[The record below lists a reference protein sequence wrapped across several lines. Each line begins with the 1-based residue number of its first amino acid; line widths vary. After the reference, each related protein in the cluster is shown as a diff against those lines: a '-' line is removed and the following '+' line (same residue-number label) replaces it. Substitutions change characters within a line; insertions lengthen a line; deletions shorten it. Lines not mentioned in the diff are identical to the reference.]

1 MSFRETTKRLR
12 MDITHAVYK
21 EMSKGMD
28 DAHKTLL
35 GNVIGLRVRKAQ
47 DDARDF
53 IVSGDLTRENDQLFV
68 FHELFGPQTLSLC
81 ETSKLLDAA
90 EDALASSDFG
100 LDYDVTDLKI
110 EYRPDSFD
118 LPLVRAFSLAGT
130 GVNKGKVIDFVLS
143 GDE

>member
-1 MSFRETTKRLR
+1 MTFRETTKRLR
-12 MDITHAVYK
+12 MDITQAVYV

-35 GNVIGLRVRKAQ
+35 GNVIGLRIRKAQ
-47 DDARDF
+47 ADASEF
-53 IVSGDLTRENDQLFV
+53 ILSGELTRENDQLFV
-68 FHELFGPQTLSLC
+68 FNELFGPQTLKLC

-130 GVNKGKVIDFVLS
+130 GINKGKVIDFVLS